1 LNLRHPIHLYKKKSS
16 IDDYGGETITYN
28 LLGLE
33 FSLIR
38 KRKGKEG
45 EESKAQ
51 TATRIVN
58 FIIRYRKDIN
68 EGDLITYED
77 ERGENDYNILSIE
90 EYQKHGNK
98 MYLIV
103 QGKMSS
109 NIIKKQN
116 FTTINP
122 AILLENGA
130 PILNESY
137 LEIYQG

>member
-1 LNLRHPIHLYKKKSS
+1 MNLRYLVYIYKKIAYS
-16 IDDYGGETITYN
+16 DEYGGETIKYAK
-28 LLGLE
+28 LSKE
-33 FSLIR
+33 FASIEYV
-38 KRKGKEG
+38 KGKEG

-51 TATRIVN
+51 TATRVLN
-58 FIIRYRKDIN
+58 FVIRYREDIN
-68 EGDLITYED
+68 EGDIITYED

>member
-1 LNLRHPIHLYKKKSS
+1 MDYKTILILFLLLIIGVLLLY
-16 IDDYGGETITYN
+16 
-28 LLGLE
+28 
-33 FSLIR
+33 
-38 KRKGKEG
+38 
-45 EESKAQ
+45 
-51 TATRIVN
+51 
-58 FIIRYRKDIN
+58 IN
-68 EGDLITYED
+68 ELRYELTT
-77 ERGENDYNILSIE
+77 EKNDNILSIE